1 MLEFIKNLL
10 GGSNE
15 AQLKKLQK
23 PLIAINALEDE
34 YKQLSDSALRA
45 KTNEFKTRFANGETL
60 DELLPEAFALVREG
74 TQRIFDFRLF
84 DEQMMGGIVLHQ
96 GRIAEMKTGEGKT
109 NMATLPAYLN
119 ALTGNGVHIVTVNDY
134 LARRDSET
142 MGQLYKFLGLSVG
155 LIVHDLDAKDR
166 RESYAADITYGTNN
180 ELGFDYLRDNMV
192 IYKEDIVQRG
202 HVYAIVD
209 EVDSILID
217 EARTPLI
224 ISGQGDKP
232 TELYEKADAF
242 VSRLRRDADYEMDE
256 KEKTVIL
263 TEQGT
268 EKAERAFSI
277 ENISDIDNIE
287 IYHHVLQALK
297 AHAMMKRDVDYV
309 VQNGEVIIVDDFT
322 GRLMVGRRYSDGL
335 HQAIEAKEHV
345 EVARESRT
353 LATVTFQNYFRMYE
367 KLAGMTGTAKT
378 EEDEFSGIYGLDVVQ
393 IPTHKP
399 MIRQDMNDIVY
410 KNTRAKFNAVV
421 NEIMHRHETGQ
432 PLLVGTVSVEISEIL
447 SAMLTKK
454 GIAHEVLNA
463 KNHQKEAEIVAQ
475 AGHFGAVTIATN
487 MAGRG
492 TDILLGGN
500 PAFLA
505 RKNLRQEGFDEE
517 LIEEAAGSGVSV
529 PEEVL
534 ELRRQ
539 YQTLYKQFKKGT
551 DEQHDRVVTVGGLHI
566 IGTER
571 HESRRIDNQLR
582 GRSGRQGDP
591 GSSQFFI
598 SLEDDVM
605 RLFGSERIA
614 PIVDRLGLGD
624 DDPLEAGMLTKQIQ
638 HAQQRIE
645 GRNFDIRKHVL
656 QYDDVMNQQRVL
668 TYGQRRQILMGE
680 DMRGY
685 ILQMVKDYIADACE
699 RYAPGEDFAQA
710 DFKELGEALEKLCL
724 KPGAMAQTENDLR
737 SMEKEEGIQLLY
749 EKAEVFYKERETQ
762 LAEMGVDMREFERVV
777 LLGEIDKRWMNHI
790 DEMDQL
796 REGIGLRAYAQKNPV
811 QEYRIEA
818 FDMFDEMMRQVR
830 EDTLLKLYH
839 AVIQRA
845 PERKAVARPED
856 MKVGSEPGVKKP
868 RTVKPSDKIGRNS
881 PCPCGSGKKYKQCCG
896 KNA

>member
-1 MLEFIKNLL
+1 MFEFIKTLL
-10 GGSNE
+10 GASNE
-15 AQLKKLQK
+15 AQIKKLQK
-23 PLIAINALEDE
+23 PLAAINALEDE
-34 YKQLSDSALRA
+34 YKQLTDEKLRG
-45 KTNEFKTRFANGETL
+45 KTEEFKARYQNGETL
-60 DELLPEAFALVREG
+60 DQLLPEAFAAVREA
-74 TQRIFDFRLF
+74 TVRTFNIRLF
-84 DEQMMGGIVLHQ
+84 DVQMMGGIVLHQ

-109 NMATLPAYLN
+109 NTATLPAYLN
-119 ALTGNGVHIVTVNDY
+119 ALAGKGVHIVTVNDY

-142 MGQLYKFLGLSVG
+142 MGQIYKFLGLSVG
-155 LIVHDLDAKDR
+155 LIVHDLDSKER
-166 RESYAADITYGTNN
+166 RKAYAADITYGTNN

-232 TELYEKADAF
+232 TDMYEKADAF
-242 VSRLRRDADYEMDE
+242 VCRLRADADYELDE

-268 EKAERAFSI
+268 EKAEKAFGI

-297 AHAMMKRDVDYV
+297 AHAMMKLDVDYV
-309 VQNGEVIIVDDFT
+309 VQNGEVVIVDEFT

-367 KLAGMTGTAKT
+367 KLSGMTGTAKT
-378 EEDEFSGIYGLDVVQ
+378 EEEEFQGIYDLDVVQ
-393 IPTHKP
+393 IPTNMP
-399 MIRQDMNDIVY
+399 MIRQDLNDIVY
-410 KNTRAKFNAVV
+410 KNKRAKYNAVL
-421 NEIMHRHETGQ
+421 NEIIEKHQTGQ
-432 PLLVGTVSVEISEIL
+432 PLLVGTVSVEISELL
-447 SAMLTKK
+447 SSMLSKK
-454 GIAHEVLNA
+454 AIPHEVLNA

-475 AGHFGAVTIATN
+475 AGHYGAVTIATN

-500 PAFLA
+500 PGFLA
-505 RKNLRQEGFDEE
+505 RRKMRQEGLDEE
-517 LIEEAAGSGVSV
+517 TIEEAAGQNESI

-534 ELRRQ
+534 EARKQ
-539 YQTLYKQFKKGT
+539 YRALYQDFKKNT
-551 DEQHDRVVTVGGLHI
+551 DQEHDRVVAVGGLHI

-605 RLFGSERIA
+605 RLFGSDRIA
-614 PIVDRLGLGD
+614 PIVERLGLGE

-638 HAQQRIE
+638 SAQQRIE

-680 DMRGY
+680 DMRTY
-685 ILQMVKDYIADACE
+685 ILQMVKEFISDTCE
-699 RYAPGEDFAQA
+699 KFAQGEDFNQA
-710 DFKELGEALEKLCL
+710 DFNQIAEALERVCL
-724 KPGAMAQTENDLR
+724 KKGTLCEVEDQMR
-737 SMEKEEGIQLLY
+737 SMEKEEGVDFLY
-749 EKAEVFYKERETQ
+749 QKAEGFYQERETL
-762 LAEMGVDMREFERVV
+762 LAELGIDMREFERVV
-777 LLGEIDKRWMNHI
+777 LLGEIDKRWMDHI
-790 DEMDQL
+790 DSMDQL
-796 REGIGLRAYAQKNPV
+796 REGIGLRAYAQHNPV
-811 QEYRIEA
+811 LEYRIES
-818 FDMFDEMMRQVR
+818 FEMYDEMMRQVR
-830 EDTLLKLYH
+830 EDTLLKLYQ

-845 PERKAVARPED
+845 PERKAVAKPEE
-856 MKVGSEPGVKKP
+856 MKAGGEPTEKKP

-896 KNA
+896 KNQ